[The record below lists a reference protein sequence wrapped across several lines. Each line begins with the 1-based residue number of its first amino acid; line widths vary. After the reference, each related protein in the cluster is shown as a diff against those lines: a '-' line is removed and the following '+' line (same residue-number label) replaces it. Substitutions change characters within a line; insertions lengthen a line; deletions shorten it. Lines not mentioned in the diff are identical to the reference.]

1 MIFHIHQIDAVPVRA
16 EANLKQRADG
26 GPLQMAWG
34 GIPFCLFDICLK
46 RGEKKKKKELSLSR
60 QLLE

>member
-34 GIPFCLFDICLK
+34 ASPSVFSTFVWK
-46 RGEKKKKKELSLSR
+46 GELEEKKKELSLS
-60 QLLE
+60 LDNY